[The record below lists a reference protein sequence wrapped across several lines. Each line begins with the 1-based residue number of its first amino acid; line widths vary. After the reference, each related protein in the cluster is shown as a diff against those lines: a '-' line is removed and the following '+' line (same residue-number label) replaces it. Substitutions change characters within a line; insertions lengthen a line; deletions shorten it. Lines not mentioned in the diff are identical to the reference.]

1 MVSRANYF
9 AITLIMLIVLVMFQ
23 LTGISEAVLMNTG
36 ENIHAAEAVTEEL
49 AAQERAAYDSL
60 TAGLSEGTGDGRV
73 GLAGSR
79 ENPALQVGENWC
91 ISQKKEYCFYGD
103 LSEAAE
109 DPDGAEILI
118 ADGKSLGTED
128 GQALLTLSGQ
138 GRNVILSG
146 LPDTGLLE
154 ENRELRQALG
164 IVEIEAEEI
173 RTEGFRLFAGLMLGG
188 EVIYEEYPQ
197 EMPYARLGNSV
208 KVYAVARQEEAQFQG
223 TDRED
228 LPAVIWRYAGGEG
241 AVYVVNGD
249 YLTGQ
254 AGAGLL
260 TGFAAEMEPV
270 YVYPV
275 VNAQVTVVE
284 NYPVLTDE
292 NTAFMEEEYGQDA
305 TAVFRDILW
314 PSIVAVQFD
323 TEDALTV
330 SMAPRL
336 DYHGSGETEE
346 QLLEFYYEQV
356 TKESGE
362 IGLSG
367 WQVSDVPLEEKL
379 QEDMEL
385 LHSILPDY
393 QILTFQ
399 AGGLEEEEYRGL
411 VGKGKLLEDVNTV
424 LTDYKEEDASGA
436 FFSYLDGDV
445 LQLPVYMDSRYMED
459 PDDFRSRCLQT
470 AYGYYGS
477 ALDAAVVIY
486 PEGEA
491 DRWNL
496 ISQEWAENYRPYR
509 VPFECF
515 DKMTASE
522 ADRRVRNYLAAD
534 WQFSVSEDQ
543 ITIQADAPG
552 GETYYVLRLHGSE
565 VAEITGGTAEEIEEG
580 WYLITVTEETA
591 RIRIEEQ
598 NLPGYYIQ

>member
-543 ITIQADAPG
+543 IIIQADAPG